1 MYIFHNKKK
10 IPLQPSAKYIMSLI
24 SAVSRQA
31 SLWVPWWLQNQGS
44 KVNVWW
50 ELMNKPSEFYRDTYS
65 DRSGS
70 SSPDSEI
77 TELKFP
83 SINHD

>member
-31 SLWVPWWLQNQGS
+31 SLWVP
-44 KVNVWW
+44 
-50 ELMNKPSEFYRDTYS
+50 
-65 DRSGS
+65 
-70 SSPDSEI
+70 
-77 TELKFP
+77 
-83 SINHD
+83 